1 MTKSNLKPTTTGQLK
16 LRVGTLTRS
25 YIIDTED
32 YIDVTD
38 LKDARAKWREFTSKQ
53 DYNRYTL
60 GGDVFDGEEVVAVF
74 SPNGR
79 CFKPSDKGNEYFKR
93 LPSTELIDI
102 D

>member
-1 MTKSNLKPTTTGQLK
+1 MTKQNSKPTTTGQLK
-16 LRVGTLTRS
+16 LRVGTLTHS
-25 YIIDTED
+25 YAIETEE
-32 YIDVTD
+32 YIDVVD
-38 LKDARAKWREFTSKQ
+38 LKDAREKWREHKEQQ

-60 GGDVFDGEEVVAVF
+60 GGDVFDGDEVVAVF

-93 LPSTELIDI
+93 LPSDELIDI